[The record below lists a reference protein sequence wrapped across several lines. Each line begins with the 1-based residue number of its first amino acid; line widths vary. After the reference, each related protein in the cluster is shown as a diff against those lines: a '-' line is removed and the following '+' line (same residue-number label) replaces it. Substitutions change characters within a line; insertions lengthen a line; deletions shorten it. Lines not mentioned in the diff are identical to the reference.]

1 MTYRDNPEIAKK
13 YYSRKWKKLRHYK
26 LIQNPLCERC
36 LQKGF
41 YNAAKIVHHKEY
53 ITETNYLDDNVFFN
67 IDNLEALCQD
77 CHNKEHFEDKK
88 EYTFD
93 INGDVIK
100 VNA

>member
-13 YYSRKWKKLRHYK
+13 YYSRRWKKLRHYK

-36 LQKGF
+36 LKKGF

-53 ITETNYLDDNVFFN
+53 ITDLNYLDDYVFFN

>member
-13 YYSRKWKKLRHYK
+13 YYSRRWKKLRHYK

-36 LQKGF
+36 LKKGF

-53 ITETNYLDDNVFFN
+53 ITDLNYLDDYVFYN